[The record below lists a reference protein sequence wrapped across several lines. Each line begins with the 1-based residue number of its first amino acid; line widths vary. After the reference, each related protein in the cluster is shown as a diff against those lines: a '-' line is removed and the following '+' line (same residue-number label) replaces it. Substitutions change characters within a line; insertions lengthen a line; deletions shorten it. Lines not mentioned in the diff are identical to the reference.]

1 MKPLI
6 RFFRLS
12 PRSMPETHGND
23 NDTARK
29 RRVAEIRRLLAEI
42 AVESPHCRPCPDQDE
57 RGRYALRAG
66 MPRAA
71 EAGLRSGA

>member
-12 PRSMPETHGND
+12 PRSMPEAYGND
-23 NDTARK
+23 NDTLRA

-42 AVESPHCRPCPDQDE
+42 AVEGPQGAPCPDQDE
-57 RGRYALRAG
+57 RPTHACRSAFR
-66 MPRAA
+66 RAA
-71 EAGLRSGA
+71 EVAI